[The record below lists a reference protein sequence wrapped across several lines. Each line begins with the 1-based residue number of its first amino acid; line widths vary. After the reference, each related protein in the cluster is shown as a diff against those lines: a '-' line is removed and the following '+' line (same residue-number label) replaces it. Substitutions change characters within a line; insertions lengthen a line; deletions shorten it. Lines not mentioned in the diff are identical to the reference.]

1 MKQFK
6 TESEKL
12 LNLMI
17 NSIYTNRE
25 IFLREL
31 ISNASD
37 AMDKL
42 QLLSDEERTE
52 PVNPA
57 DLQIFIALD
66 GDARTI
72 TVSDHG
78 IGMTKEELDRN
89 LGTIAHSD
97 SMELKG
103 GLAGDE
109 SRQLDLIGQ
118 FGVGFYSSFMVADE
132 VHVISRA
139 YGSDEAWEWIC
150 KGLEGYSIRRAT
162 RDTFGTDV
170 ILTIKPDLTDNPYMT
185 DEEAAQIAAG
195 LKRAEVL
202 NYNFF
207 LSQNGIKYLVQ
218 RYSNYVRYP
227 IRMEV
232 TKHSE
237 IPAPNDSEAP
247 QVEYWTEIETLN
259 SMVPIWKKGDG
270 EVTFEEY
277 AEYYKSDFHDFED
290 PAFVLP
296 LHVGGAVAFDGIIF
310 IPKHL
315 PPDIF
320 TKNYEKGLAL
330 YSSNVLIREHCA
342 ELVPDHF
349 SFIRGVVDTA
359 DISLN
364 LSRETVQEN
373 GLLSAIG
380 RRVETEILES
390 LYQLQREN
398 RPVYEALIREVGR
411 IIKQGIMN
419 AYGQNA
425 RVLGPLLMFE
435 SARQQRMVTL
445 EEYMLAAP
453 ASQTLIFFATGDNV
467 ELMRKMPI
475 VTSILSRGYDVLL
488 CTEEID
494 DFCLTTVKTYGID
507 KLGAGEN
514 NLLTMTFRN
523 VAGGDLR
530 LAGEEERQRV
540 LRLTEENVELFDTM
554 VRSLGGKVRKVLL
567 STRLVDDPVCITA
580 EGAISLTMEKTLAS
594 FYGDEYKSR
603 RVLEINPNHRIF
615 EVLVAAQNAGDYDK
629 VGAYTYI
636 LYNQALLV
644 AGLPVDDPVAFCD
657 AFDALMV

>member
-42 QLLSDEERTE
+42 QLLAPDERTE
-52 PVNPA
+52 PINPD
-57 DLQIFIALD
+57 DLQVFITLD

-78 IGMTKEELDRN
+78 IGMTKDELDRN

-97 SMELKG
+97 SMEMKG

-109 SRQLDLIGQ
+109 ARELDLIGQ

-139 YGSDEAWEWIC
+139 YGSDEAWEWAC
-150 KGLEGYSIRRAT
+150 KGLEGYTIRRAK

-170 ILTIKPDLTDNPYMT
+170 ILTVKPDLTDDPRMT
-185 DEEAAQIAAG
+185 DEDAALIKAG
-195 LKRAEVL
+195 RKRAEVL
-202 NYNFF
+202 NYDFF
-207 LSQNGIKYLVQ
+207 LSQNGIKTLVK

-232 TKHSE
+232 QRIEEQSL
-237 IPAPNDSEAP
+237 PPDAPEGSTAD
-247 QVEYWTEIETLN
+247 VRTWTEVETLN
-259 SMVPIWKKGDG
+259 SMVPIWKKADG

-277 AEYYKSDFHDFED
+277 AEFYKSDFHDFED
-290 PAFVLP
+290 PSFVLP
-296 LHVGGAVAFDGIIF
+296 LHIDGAVAFDGIIF

-320 TKNYEKGLAL
+320 TKSYEKGLAL
-330 YSSNVLIREHCA
+330 YSSNVLIREKCT
-342 ELVPDHF
+342 ELVPDHY
-349 SFIRGVVDTA
+349 SFVRGVVDTA

-373 GLLSAIG
+373 GLLTAIG
-380 RRVETEILES
+380 KRLEAEITGALFDLQELDRATYVELF
-390 LYQLQREN
+390 RET
-398 RPVYEALIREVGR
+398 GR

-425 RVLGPLLMFE
+425 KELGGLLMFE
-435 SARQQRMVTL
+435 SAREGRMVTL
-445 EEYMLAAP
+445 EEYMKAAP
-453 ASQTLIFFATGDNV
+453 ANQTLIFFATGDDV

-475 VTSILSRGYDVLL
+475 VTSILARGYDVLL
-488 CTEEID
+488 CTEDVDE
-494 DFCLTTVKTYGID
+494 FCLQGMHDWKEHELKNVSTTDID
-507 KLGAGEN
+507 LASEDEKKIAEEANEANKDLFSAMKEILGNSVTDVQVSPNPTDAPA
-514 NLLTMTFRN
+514 T
-523 VAGGDLR
+523 
-530 LAGEEERQRV
+530 
-540 LRLTEENVELFDTM
+540 
-554 VRSLGGKVRKVLL
+554 L
-567 STRLVDDPVCITA
+567 STNGP
-580 EGAISLTMEKTLAS
+580 ISLEMERIMAQMPDAGMGEIKAI
-594 FYGDEYKSR
+594 
-603 RVLEINPNHRIF
+603 RVLEVNAEHPVF
-615 EVLVAAQNAGDYDK
+615 EVMKAAHEAGDADK
-629 VGAYTYI
+629 VKLYTEI
-636 LYNQALLV
+636 LYDQALLV
-644 AGLPVDDPVAFCD
+644 NGLAIDDPTAYAQKIFG
-657 AFDALMV
+657 LMK

>member
-42 QLLSDEERTE
+42 QLLSEEERTE
-52 PVNPA
+52 PIDPA

-66 GDARTI
+66 GEARTI

-78 IGMTKEELDRN
+78 IGMTKDELDKN

-109 SRQLDLIGQ
+109 NRQLDLIGQ

-139 YGSDEAWEWIC
+139 YGSDEAWEWSC
-150 KGLEGYSIRRAT
+150 KGLEGYTIKRAQ

-170 ILTIKPDLTDNPYMT
+170 ILTIKPDLTDDPYRT
-185 DEEAAQIAAG
+185 DEDVALVNAG

-202 NYNFF
+202 NYDFF

-232 TKHSE
+232 VKHTE
-237 IPAPNDSEAP
+237 IPAPNAEDAA
-247 QVEYWTEIETLN
+247 QVEYWTEVETLN
-259 SMVPIWKKGDG
+259 SMVPIWKKDRS
-270 EVTFEEY
+270 EVTDEEY
-277 AEYYKSDFHDFED
+277 AEFYKSDFHDFEA
-290 PAFVLP
+290 PSFVLP

-330 YSSNVLIREHCA
+330 YSSNVLIRERCA
-342 ELVPDHF
+342 ELVPDHY
-349 SFIRGVVDTA
+349 SFVRGVVDTA

-373 GLLSAIG
+373 GLLAAIG
-380 RRVETEILES
+380 RRVETEITMALFE
-390 LYQLQREN
+390 LQRKD
-398 RPVYEALIREVGR
+398 RAAYEALIREVGR

-419 AYGQNA
+419 SYGQNA
-425 RVLGPLLMFE
+425 KVLGPLLMFE
-435 SARQQRMVTL
+435 SAREQRMVTL

-453 ASQTLIFFATGDNV
+453 EDQTLIFFATGDNV

-475 VTSILSRGYDVLL
+475 VTSILGRGYDVLL

-494 DFCLTTVKTYGID
+494 DFCLTSIKTYGIE
-507 KLGAGEN
+507 KAGAGEN
-514 NLLTMTFRN
+514 NLLTMNFRN

-530 LAGEEERQRV
+530 LASEEERQRV
-540 LRLTEENVELFDTM
+540 LALTEQNVELFGEM
-554 VRSLGGKVRKVLL
+554 VNALGGKVRKVIL
-567 STRLVDDPVCITA
+567 STRLTDDPVCITA
-580 EGAISLTMEKTLAS
+580 EGAISLTMEKTLAN
-594 FYGDEYKSR
+594 FYGNEYKSR
-603 RVLEINPNHRIF
+603 RVLEINPDHRIF
-615 EVLVAAQNAGDYDK
+615 RVLCDAMDAGNLDK
-629 VGAYTYI
+629 VRLYTYI

-657 AFDALMV
+657 AFDTLMV